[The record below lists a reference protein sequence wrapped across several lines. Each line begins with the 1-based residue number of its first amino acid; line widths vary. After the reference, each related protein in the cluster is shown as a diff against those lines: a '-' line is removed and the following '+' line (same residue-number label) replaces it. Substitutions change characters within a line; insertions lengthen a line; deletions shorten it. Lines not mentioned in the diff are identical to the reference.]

1 MATVLFINRTDLVR
15 NSIIDGNVDTDKF
28 IQFIK
33 IAQQIDIQ
41 QIIGTNMY
49 TGLTDAIVAGIDLPA
64 NARWKTILEDFIV
77 EMLIWYAQANYIP
90 FAAYQIK
97 NGGVYKH
104 TSENAQTV
112 DKNEVDF
119 LVEKARTNAEWY
131 SRRFID
137 FMSFNQATYPE
148 YTNNVNDDIY
158 PSYEATFNGWVLVSM
173 SKPKAKNIEK
183 LKVFLKKK
191 KNKK

>member
-1 MATVLFINRTDLVR
+1 MATQLFINRTDLVR

-33 IAQQIDIQ
+33 LSQEIDIQ
-41 QIIGTNMY
+41 QIIGTQMY
-49 TGLTDAIVAGIDLPA
+49 DGLSAAIPLINAPV
-64 NARWKTILEDFIV
+64 NARWKLILDDYIV
-77 EMLIWYAQANYIP
+77 PMLIWYAQSNYIP

-104 TSENAQTV
+104 RSENAETA

-137 FMSFNQATYPE
+137 FMCFNQATYPE
-148 YTNNVNDDIY
+148 YTSNVNDDIY
-158 PSYEATFNGWVLVSM
+158 PSYNATFNSWV
-173 SKPKAKNIEK
+173 I
-183 LKVFLKKK
+183 
-191 KNKK
+191 

>member
-1 MATVLFINRTDLVR
+1 MATQLFINRTDLVR

-33 IAQQIDIQ
+33 LSQEIDIQ
-41 QIIGTNMY
+41 QIIGTKMY
-49 TGLTDAIVAGIDLPA
+49 EGLTNGIIAGIDLPV
-64 NARWKTILEDFIV
+64 NARWKLILDDYIV
-77 EMLIWYAQANYIP
+77 PMLIWYAQSNYIP

-104 TSENAQTV
+104 TSENAETA

-137 FMSFNQATYPE
+137 FMCFNQATYPE
-148 YTNNVNDDIY
+148 YTNNVNDDI
-158 PSYEATFNGWVLVSM
+158 
-173 SKPKAKNIEK
+173 
-183 LKVFLKKK
+183 
-191 KNKK
+191 